1 MNKRL
6 LVGLIS
12 GAILGVV
19 CIIGASL
26 RTTEELSTNY
36 LFAFWYNRLIIGLA
50 IGLLAKQ
57 SLKGYILKGV
67 LIGTMVSFAFYS
79 STNYQDLMG
88 FIAGMVYGALIPL
101 AIYYFNDKKE
111 SNKKA
116 IKE

>member
-26 RTTEELSTNY
+26 RTAEALPANY

-50 IGLLAKQ
+50 IGLMPKQ
-57 SLKGYILKGV
+57 SLKAYIFKGV
-67 LIGTMVSFAFYS
+67 IIGTMVSFAFYS
-79 STNYQDLMG
+79 STNYQDIMG
-88 FIAGMVYGALIPL
+88 FLAGVVYGALIPL
-101 AIYYFNDKKE
+101 AIYYLNDAKNG
-111 SNKKA
+111 NKKA
-116 IKE
+116 ITE